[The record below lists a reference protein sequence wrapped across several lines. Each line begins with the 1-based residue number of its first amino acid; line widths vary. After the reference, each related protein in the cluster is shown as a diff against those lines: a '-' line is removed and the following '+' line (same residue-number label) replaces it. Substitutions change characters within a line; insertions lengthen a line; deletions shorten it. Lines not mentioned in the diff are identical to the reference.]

1 MEEWAR
7 EFDFS
12 DVSPQPSLFTPG
24 AGASNSCD
32 FLRLLWYTFI
42 WFSPFATVHVGFSFH
57 GSSVILLYICLITSF
72 QNYLQ
77 FSPLLFP
84 CHSCDCGLKT
94 KRPYCICVIH
104 THTHIL
110 VGFQE
115 GMKLDNCVH
124 SAVLTRN
131 PNSFLFYS
139 EERQVK

>member
-1 MEEWAR
+1 MDSASLDFGWVEEWAR

-12 DVSPQPSLFTPG
+12 DVSPQSSLFTPG

-42 WFSPFATVHVGFSFH
+42 WFSAFATVHVGFSFH

-77 FSPLLFP
+77 FSLSYSPAIVVIVVLKQK
-84 CHSCDCGLKT
+84 GLNVSVLYT
-94 KRPYCICVIH
+94 H

-124 SAVLTRN
+124 
-131 PNSFLFYS
+131 
-139 EERQVK
+139 